1 MQRSKPDLKCIT
13 DKKHWTQPELS
24 RSSSQNK
31 ARISMKSSE
40 AHRCD
45 TPDQGGGK
53 PGYSV
58 SKYLRPYISYN
69 TRAKSR
75 QGGRP
80 QAYCVDGGMMFL
92 SGNSEKNSKSSRSK
106 SSKKFCPVDL
116 KKGIFSKKQSTS
128 TERIVKKVPVVPIA
142 NDWKVEI
149 RSPSPSS
156 IGPNDISHEH
166 SESPKI
172 QPRSTPVSIQKI
184 ENAPYIPLWKIYL
197 HEIGNK

>member
-13 DKKHWTQPELS
+13 DKKHWTQQELS

-58 SKYLRPYISYN
+58 SKYLRPHISYN
-69 TRAKSR
+69 TRARSR
-75 QGGRP
+75 QGHRP
-80 QAYCVDGGMMFL
+80 QNYCVDGGMMFL
-92 SGNSEKNSKSSRSK
+92 SGNSERNSKSRSK
-106 SSKKFCPVDL
+106 SSKRFCPVDL

-128 TERIVKKVPVVPIA
+128 TERIAKKVPIVPVE
-142 NDWKVEI
+142 NDWKAEI
-149 RSPSPSS
+149 KPHSPSS
-156 IGPNDISHEH
+156 NSPNEIPHDH
-166 SESPKI
+166 SGSPNI
-172 QPRSTPVSIQKI
+172 PSRSTPVPVQKI
-184 ENAPYIPLWKIYL
+184 GNEPYIPLWKIYL